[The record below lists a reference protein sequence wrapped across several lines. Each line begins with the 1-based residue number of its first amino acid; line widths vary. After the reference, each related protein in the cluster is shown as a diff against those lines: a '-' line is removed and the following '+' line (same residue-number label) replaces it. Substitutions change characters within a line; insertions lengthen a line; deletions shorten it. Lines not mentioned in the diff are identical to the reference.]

1 MKHTNL
7 FLTCHNLPPI
17 HVFINIINNGL
28 VFYKKEGDKLELQT
42 PETIKLL
49 GSTKILID
57 KTKNGENLNFLSN
70 II

>member
-42 PETIKLL
+42 PE
-49 GSTKILID
+49 
-57 KTKNGENLNFLSN
+57 
-70 II
+70 IIR